1 MAISLR
7 RRSLSRLLW
16 ILGLGVFLRFAFFSS
31 SSSSPSTSSF
41 YNSDSH
47 EIQEHNVLERVT
59 RPDKTLNVQKHKF
72 LQVRMGR
79 DDREDLLDEVIKNG
93 VTDYWER
100 FQKP

>member
-1 MAISLR
+1 MVISLR
-7 RRSLSRLLW
+7 RRSLSRILW
-16 ILGLGVFLRFAFFSS
+16 IASLGVFLRFTLFSS
-31 SSSSPSTSSF
+31 SSSSPTSF

-79 DDREDLLDEVIKNG
+79 DDREDLLEDVIKNG